1 MKKRPT
7 KKSRT
12 ILVDGDIILY
22 QQAFVNSKSVDWGDG
37 IVSEWLEQD
46 MAYAGAKEFVFWLK
60 ELVHATDIL
69 VMVTGGKNFRRDLN
83 PNYKLNR
90 KDKEKPKLLDITIQ
104 ALNDNFTVISEPK
117 LEADDLLGL
126 YATDSQLCGGD
137 KIICSIDKDMMTLP
151 VQIYNWNRTEMNVIK
166 VNPIDAEYRFFLQTL
181 MGDPVDG
188 YHGIP
193 KVGPKKAQDILNA
206 AIEEGIP
213 LWDAVANAYISRG
226 LTIEDALLN
235 ARMAYILRAGD
246 YDFKTHE
253 VRLWNP

>member
-12 ILVDGDIILY
+12 ILVDGDIVLY
-22 QQAFVNSKSVDWGDG
+22 QQAFVNSKSVDWGEG

-46 MAYAGAKEFVFWLK
+46 LAYNGAREFVYWLK

-69 VMVTGGKNFRRDLN
+69 VMVTGGKSFRRDIN
-83 PNYKLNR
+83 PNYKANR

-126 YATDSQLCGGD
+126 YATDSQLWGGD

-213 LWDAVANAYISRG
+213 LWDAVTNAYISRG

-235 ARMAYILRAGD
+235 ARMAYILRTGD
-246 YDFKTHE
+246 YNFKTHE